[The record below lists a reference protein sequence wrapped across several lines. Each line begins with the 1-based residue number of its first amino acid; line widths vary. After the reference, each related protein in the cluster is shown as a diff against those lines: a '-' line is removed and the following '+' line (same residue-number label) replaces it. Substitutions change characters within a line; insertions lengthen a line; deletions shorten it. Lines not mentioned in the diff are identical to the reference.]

1 MKEDFFLTLQWL
13 APTMAYLRRECTSQE
28 ERGQEGN
35 QREIIRRW
43 SNSSRKTRKVKKT
56 KIRRKSLILPRF
68 YFPSY
73 TSLISISLAVRDE
86 ENKTVWSNTTIIPQM
101 PCKDYL
107 MEDFPQIRLTF
118 FVQKSRT
125 QQALLIEKCKCQPFS
140 NLEIEIKFVS
150 LLASIR
156 TFQNVKSPFPL

>member
-101 PCKDYL
+101 LWKDYL
-107 MEDFPQIRLTF
+107 MEHFPQTRLTF

-140 NLEIEIKFVS
+140 NLEREIKFVS

>member
-35 QREIIRRW
+35 QWEIIRRW

-56 KIRRKSLILPRF
+56 KIRRKSLILPRS

-73 TSLISISLAVRDE
+73 TSLISISLAVSDE

-101 PCKDYL
+101 LWKDYL
-107 MEDFPQIRLTF
+107 MEHFPQTRLTF

-140 NLEIEIKFVS
+140 NLEREIKFVS

>member
-1 MKEDFFLTLQWL
+1 MKEDFFLTLHWL
-13 APTMAYLRRECTSQE
+13 APTVAYSRRECTSQE

-43 SNSSRKTRKVKKT
+43 SNNSRKTGMVKKT
-56 KIRRKSLILPRF
+56 KIRRKSLILPRS

-73 TSLISISLAVRDE
+73 TSLISISLAVSDE

-101 PCKDYL
+101 LWKDYL
-107 MEDFPQIRLTF
+107 MEHFPQTRLTF

-125 QQALLIEKCKCQPFS
+125 QQALLIKKCKCQPFS

>member
-43 SNSSRKTRKVKKT
+43 SNNSRKTGMVKKT

-73 TSLISISLAVRDE
+73 TSLISISLAVSDE

-101 PCKDYL
+101 LWKDYL
-107 MEDFPQIRLTF
+107 MEHFPQTRLTF

-125 QQALLIEKCKCQPFS
+125 QQALLIKKCKCQPFS
-140 NLEIEIKFVS
+140 NLEREIKFVS